1 MPKIDFTFQGSLKGV
16 IVTDASDSNGDK
28 VDVREMSAP
37 ELCRK
42 LEAGELFIS
51 LGNHL
56 YDSDGAEIIMEDF
69 ATTPGWP
76 DEV

>member
-1 MPKIDFTFQGSLKGV
+1 MPKIDFTFHGSLQGV
-16 IVTDASDSNGDK
+16 IITDATNVDGDK
-28 VDVREMSAP
+28 VDVRGMSAP

-56 YDSDGAEIIMEDF
+56 YDSDDAEIVMEDF
-69 ATTPGWP
+69 QTTSGWP